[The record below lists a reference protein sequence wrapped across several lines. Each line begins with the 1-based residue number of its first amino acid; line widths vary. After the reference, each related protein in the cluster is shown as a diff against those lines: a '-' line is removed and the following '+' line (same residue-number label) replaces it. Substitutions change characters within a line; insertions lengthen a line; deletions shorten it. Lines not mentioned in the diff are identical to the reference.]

1 MVNSEKER
9 MSVATFQN
17 PRLDGE
23 LGPANSLIN
32 ANNPP
37 KFKKIW
43 VAQFYKGYVTREL
56 VGKSY
61 VDTMKIN

>member
-32 ANNPP
+32 AHNPP

>member
-1 MVNSEKER
+1 

-37 KFKKIW
+37 KFKKI
-43 VAQFYKGYVTREL
+43 
-56 VGKSY
+56 
-61 VDTMKIN
+61 